1 MAEGKK
7 RINSKTKGSGYELKI
22 AKILSR
28 YWGEEFNRTP
38 MSGGLHWKQDN
49 RVAGDIV
56 TPPNSIYPWTTEC
69 KKREEWSLEQVL
81 KGTGD
86 VEKWWAQAVGD
97 GERVGL
103 RPLLIFSKNFAPD
116 YVMLAFNDF
125 ETIMKYKGLFS
136 SQVPFN
142 YFVVH
147 KVGTEMRVVLNLND
161 FVANLTKDEV
171 IKALELK

>member
-1 MAEGKK
+1 MIILAEGKK
-7 RINSKTKGSGYELKI
+7 RINSKQKGSEYERKI
-22 AKILSR
+22 AKILSKW
-28 YWGEEFNRTP
+28 WGEEFNRTP

-56 TPPNSIYPWTTEC
+56 TPPDSVYPWTTEC
-69 KKREEWSLEQVL
+69 KKRQEWDLEQVL

-86 VEKWWAQAVGD
+86 VEKWWSQAVGD

-116 YVMLAFNDF
+116 YVMLDYKDF
-125 ETIMKYKGLFS
+125 CKLTNNVDH
-136 SQVPFN
+136 VPFN

-147 KVGTEMRVVLNLND
+147 KVGTEKRVVCNLFDFTAYVTKDTVISALNL
-161 FVANLTKDEV
+161 
-171 IKALELK
+171 